1 MKAPGQSS
9 SVVLPRVFWGEIW
22 GMENLEKVVLV
33 TGASRGIGKAVAE
46 GFVDRNYRVVVAA
59 RTLEKLEEI
68 VVAARQRGRKALAVQ
83 CDVTDPESVNRLFAM
98 INEEFGR
105 LDVLFNNAGVSA
117 PPVPVEQLSYQQWKT
132 VVDTNLTGVFLCTQA
147 AVALMKRQRPGGGR
161 IINNGSISAHAPR
174 PFSTPYT
181 STKHGV
187 LGITKATALDGR
199 SHDIACSQIDIGNA
213 ATEMA
218 ALMAKG
224 IMQANGSVA
233 VEPLLDLRH
242 VVDAVLYVAG
252 LPLGVNVPYMTIMP
266 TAMPFVGRG

>member
-1 MKAPGQSS
+1 MVMA
-9 SVVLPRVFWGEIW
+9 
-22 GMENLEKVVLV
+22 EKIVLV

-46 GFVDRNYRVVVAA
+46 GFIDKGFRVVVAA
-59 RTLEKLEEI
+59 RTVASLEEI
-68 VVAARQRGRKALAVQ
+68 VAVARAKGHESLAVP
-83 CDVTDPESVNRLFAM
+83 CDVTDPESVRQLFARVGD
-98 INEEFGR
+98 EYGR

-117 PPVPVEQLSYQQWKT
+117 PPVPVEELTYPQWKN

-147 AVALMKRQRPGGGR
+147 AVALMKRQQPGGGR

-187 LGITKATALDGR
+187 LGMTKATALDGR
-199 SHDIACSQIDIGNA
+199 GHNIACSQIDIGNA

-224 IMQANGSVA
+224 IMQANGTVVA
-233 VEPLLDLRH
+233 EPLLDLRY
-242 VVDAVLYVAG
+242 VVDAVLHIASM
-252 LPLGVNVPYMTIMP
+252 PLNVNIPYMTIMP

>member
-1 MKAPGQSS
+1 M
-9 SVVLPRVFWGEIW
+9 VLA
-22 GMENLEKVVLV
+22 EKIVLV

-46 GFVDRNYRVVVAA
+46 GFIDKGFRVVVAA
-59 RTLEKLEEI
+59 RTVASLEEI
-68 VVAARQRGRKALAVQ
+68 VAVARAKGHESLAVP
-83 CDVTDPESVNRLFAM
+83 CDVTDPESVRQLFARVGD
-98 INEEFGR
+98 EYGR

-117 PPVPVEQLSYQQWKT
+117 PPVPVEELTYPQWKH

-147 AVALMKRQRPGGGR
+147 AVALMKRQQPGGGR

-187 LGITKATALDGR
+187 LGMTKATALDGR
-199 SHDIACSQIDIGNA
+199 GHNIACSQIDIGNA

-218 ALMAKG
+218 TLMAKG
-224 IMQANGSVA
+224 IMQANGTVA
-233 VEPLLDLRH
+233 VEPLLDLRY
-242 VVDAVLYVAG
+242 VVDAVLHIAG
-252 LPLGVNVPYMTIMP
+252 LPLNVNIPYMTIMP

>member
-1 MKAPGQSS
+1 MVMA
-9 SVVLPRVFWGEIW
+9 
-22 GMENLEKVVLV
+22 EKIVLV

-46 GFVDRNYRVVVAA
+46 GFIDKGFRVVVAA
-59 RTLEKLEEI
+59 RTVASLEEI
-68 VVAARQRGRKALAVQ
+68 VAVARAKGHESLAVP
-83 CDVTDPESVNRLFAM
+83 CDVTDPESVRQLFARVGD
-98 INEEFGR
+98 EYGR

-117 PPVPVEQLSYQQWKT
+117 PPVPVEELTYPQWKN

-147 AVALMKRQRPGGGR
+147 AVALMKRQQPGGGR

-187 LGITKATALDGR
+187 LGMTKATALDGR
-199 SHDIACSQIDIGNA
+199 GHNIACSQIDIGNA

-224 IMQANGSVA
+224 IMQANGTVVA
-233 VEPLLDLRH
+233 EPLLDLRY
-242 VVDAVLYVAG
+242 VVDAVLHIAS
-252 LPLGVNVPYMTIMP
+252 LPLNVNIPYMTIMP